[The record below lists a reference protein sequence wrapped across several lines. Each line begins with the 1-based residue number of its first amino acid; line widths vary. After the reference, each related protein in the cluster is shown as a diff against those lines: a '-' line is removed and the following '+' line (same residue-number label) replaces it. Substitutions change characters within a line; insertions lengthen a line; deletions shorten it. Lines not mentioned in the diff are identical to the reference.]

1 MTSLRHTAILADN
14 QTVSLHRSN
23 ILPTLFAILPDNQA
37 VGQHST
43 KTIVMKNKLRIKKMD
58 QARER
63 ASGRQPVGWA
73 RKEDGSFIWFLA
85 DEKINSARSL
95 NPEE

>member
-14 QTVSLHRSN
+14 QTVSLHRSD

-37 VGQHST
+37 VGRHST
-43 KTIVMKNKLRIKKMD
+43 KIVVMKMD

-63 ASGRQPVGWA
+63 DKGRQPIGWA
-73 RKEDGSFIWFLA
+73 RNEDESFIWFL
-85 DEKINSARSL
+85 KINLSRSL

>member
-1 MTSLRHTAILADN
+1 
-14 QTVSLHRSN
+14 
-23 ILPTLFAILPDNQA
+23 
-37 VGQHST
+37 
-43 KTIVMKNKLRIKKMD
+43 MKNKKMD

-63 ASGRQPVGWA
+63 EKGRQPVGW
-73 RKEDGSFIWFLA
+73 A

>member
-1 MTSLRHTAILADN
+1 
-14 QTVSLHRSN
+14 
-23 ILPTLFAILPDNQA
+23 
-37 VGQHST
+37 
-43 KTIVMKNKLRIKKMD
+43 MKNKLRIKKMD